1 MFTTS
6 TTTQYTFKTK
16 DSSWELSERVS
27 KYLKGWVFLGNKNI
41 MVECESGGIV
51 ITALNAT
58 IPVCTL
64 ECINDN
70 IPVWVKEIA
79 SENKNQIEEDIKEVK
94 KFLKTFSLPKIK
106 STYSHKDELKGL
118 LDIMENFLEDLKDGL
133 KAGEPNSCRMGD
145 LESYTQLLN
154 LVGQKKYKEAYKV
167 YRSLDTGEREIIP
180 DKMHDL
186 LLAGSWVK

>member
-27 KYLKGWVFLGNKNI
+27 KYLKSVFSGNKNI
-41 MVECESGGIV
+41 MVECESSCIV
-51 ITALNAT
+51 ITVLNAT
-58 IPVCTL
+58 IPVCNL
-64 ECINDN
+64 DWINDN
-70 IPVWVKEIA
+70 IPDWATEIA
-79 SENKNQIEEDIKEVK
+79 SQNKKQIEEDIKEVK

-106 STYSHKDELKGL
+106 STYSHKDALKEL
-118 LDIMENFLEDLKDGL
+118 LDVMENFLEDLKD
-133 KAGEPNSCRMGD
+133 GEPNSCRMGD
-145 LESYTQLLN
+145 LEAYTELFN

-167 YRSLDTGEREIIP
+167 YRSLDTSEWEIIP

-186 LLAGSWVK
+186 LLAGS